1 MLMSS
6 PDYLSPFVEVGRAL
20 CDGVDTNSVMNLI
33 SRRTV
38 ETLRI
43 DGCFVRMKSRG
54 GDRLELLSSYGLSED
69 LLYTEFSSSPDSFF
83 FRIPKEIACITLPQR
98 VDRVPE
104 EEIMLIHG
112 IRSVAF
118 IPIEVEQEA
127 LAMVALFSKTR
138 RELTRKELNFAE
150 AFVARGILTF
160 MWQRR
165 LDALVEEERKYL
177 QSFQEVSSAIN
188 STLNIGKVLDLVVKL
203 VTQVLGGK
211 GCTVRLL
218 DPKTQN
224 LYVAQSHGLSKE
236 FLEKGPVHSKLSIA
250 DNMAGKIVVID
261 DAFTDPRLQYP
272 AAVAEE
278 GIRKVLSIPLM
289 VRSKVIGV
297 LRLFTGERPL
307 FTNREINFAKAIA
320 DQCAMAIE
328 NARIYQRVKYEYQQ
342 LLIDFGYDGSSS

>member
-1 MLMSS
+1 MST
-6 PDYLSPFVEVGRAL
+6 PDYLARFVEVGRAL
-20 CDGVDTNSVMNLI
+20 CDGVDTSSVMNLI

-43 DGCFVRMKSRG
+43 DGCFIKMKSREG
-54 GDRLELLSSYGLSED
+54 NRLELVSSYGLTEDFLFSES
-69 LLYTEFSSSPDSFF
+69 SSSPDSVCFQL
-83 FRIPKEIACITLPQR
+83 PGKLLCLNLPQQ

-112 IRSVAF
+112 IRSAAF

-127 LAMVALFSKTR
+127 LAMVALFAKQPRDFTR
-138 RELTRKELNFAE
+138 EELAFAE
-150 AFVARGILTF
+150 ALVARGILTF

-165 LDALVEEERKYL
+165 VDALVEEERRYL
-177 QSFQEVSSAIN
+177 QSFQELSNAIN
-188 STLNIGKVLDLVVKL
+188 STLNIGKVLELVVKL

-236 FLEKGPVHSKLSIA
+236 FLEKGPVHSQRSIA

-261 DAFTDPRLQYP
+261 DVFTDPRLQYP

-289 VRSKVIGV
+289 VRNKIIGV
-297 LRLFTGERPL
+297 LRFMTGERPP
-307 FTNREINFAKAIA
+307 FTKREINFATAIA
-320 DQCAMAIE
+320 QQCAFAIE
-328 NARIYQRVKYEYQQ
+328 NARMYQRLKVEYQQ
-342 LLIDFGYDGSSS
+342 MLIDFGYDGSSA

>member
-1 MLMSS
+1 
-6 PDYLSPFVEVGRAL
+6 
-20 CDGVDTNSVMNLI
+20 VDT
-33 SRRTV
+33 
-38 ETLRI
+38 
-43 DGCFVRMKSRG
+43 
-54 GDRLELLSSYGLSED
+54 
-69 LLYTEFSSSPDSFF
+69 
-83 FRIPKEIACITLPQR
+83 
-98 VDRVPE
+98 
-104 EEIMLIHG
+104 
-112 IRSVAF
+112 
-118 IPIEVEQEA
+118 
-127 LAMVALFSKTR
+127 
-138 RELTRKELNFAE
+138 
-150 AFVARGILTF
+150 
-160 MWQRR
+160 
-165 LDALVEEERKYL
+165 LVEEERKYL

-188 STLNIGKVLDLVVKL
+188 STLNIGKVLDLVVRL
-203 VTQVLGGK
+203 VTKVLGGK

-236 FLEKGPVHSKLSIA
+236 FLEKGPVHSQLSIA

-261 DAFTDPRLQYP
+261 DVFTDPRLQYP

-307 FTNREINFAKAIA
+307 FTNREINFARAVA

-342 LLIDFGYDGSSS
+342 LLVDFGYDGSSS